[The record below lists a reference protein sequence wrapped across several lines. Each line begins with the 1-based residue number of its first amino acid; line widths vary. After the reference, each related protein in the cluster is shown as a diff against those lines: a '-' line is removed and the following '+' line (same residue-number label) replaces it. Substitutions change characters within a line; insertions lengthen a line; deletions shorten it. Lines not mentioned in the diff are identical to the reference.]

1 MVSDGGSKYFRNF
14 KQKELKMSAILRRKI
29 STKKARIAVI
39 GLGYVGL
46 PLAVNFAKAGF
57 KVFGLDMDSDRVQQ
71 VNQKKS
77 YILDIPA
84 KDVAKVVNNG
94 HLEARTTFEV
104 LETIDVAIICVPT
117 PLKRRYTPNIAYIVS
132 AIRTIRKYLK
142 KNTLVILESTTYP
155 GTTEELICPEL
166 EKGGLKVGKDFYL
179 SFSPERIDP
188 GNKKYD
194 VTCIPKVVGGMTPKC
209 GELTKLL
216 YEKIIKKIHLVSS
229 AKAAEM
235 TKLLENTFRIINIG
249 WVNEVTMMS
258 HKMGI
263 DIWEVIEAAKT
274 KPFGFMPFYP
284 GLGVGG
290 HCIPDDPLYLYWKA
304 KHHGFNSKF
313 IKLSADTNS
322 HMPYYVAD
330 RLADILQTNKKSVK
344 TKKVTTRSRWPKV
357 LVVGVTYKK
366 DVKDLRK
373 SPPLK
378 LIEILQHRKYVVDYY
393 DPIIPYLN
401 VGSINSLSIELKPS
415 IISKYDCVLIA
426 TDHSNVNYKLILKH
440 ARLIYDIRNVY
451 GHQKH
456 KKIKK
461 I

>member
-1 MVSDGGSKYFRNF
+1 MSTI
-14 KQKELKMSAILRRKI
+14 LKRKI

-46 PLAVNFAKAGF
+46 PLAVNFAKVGF
-57 KVFGLDMDSDRVQQ
+57 KVFGLDMDVDRVAQ
-71 VNQKKS
+71 VNKKKS
-77 YILDIPA
+77 YILDIPT
-84 KDVAKVVNNG
+84 KDVARVVSNG
-94 HLEARTTFEV
+94 RLEARTTFDV
-104 LETIDVAIICVPT
+104 LQTIDVIIICVPT
-117 PLKRRYTPNIAYIVS
+117 PLKRRYTPNIKYIVS
-132 AIRTIRKYLK
+132 AVRTIRKYLK
-142 KNTLVILESTTYP
+142 KNTLIILESTTYP

-166 EKGGLKVGKDFYL
+166 EKSGLKVGKDFYL

-194 VTCIPKVVGGMTPKC
+194 VTRIPKVVGGMTPQC
-209 GELTKLL
+209 GALTKHL
-216 YEKIIKKIHLVSS
+216 YEKIIKQIHLVSS

-258 HKMGI
+258 HKMDI
-263 DIWEVIEAAKT
+263 DIWEVIEAANT

-304 KHHGFNSKF
+304 KHHGFSSKF

-330 RLADILQTNKKSVK
+330 CLADIIKADKKRSKAKKS
-344 TKKVTTRSRWPKV
+344 TKRLPRPKV

-373 SPPLK
+373 SPPIK
-378 LIEILQHRKYVVDYY
+378 LIEILQQRKYDVDYY

-401 VGSINSLSIELKPS
+401 VGKIDLVSIKLQPSL
-415 IISKYDCVLIA
+415 ISKYDCVLIT
-426 TDHSNVNYKLILKH
+426 TDHTKVNYKLILKH

-451 GHQKH
+451 DHRKH
-456 KKIKK
+456 KKVKK

>member
-1 MVSDGGSKYFRNF
+1 MSSI
-14 KQKELKMSAILRRKI
+14 LKRKI

-57 KVFGLDMDSDRVQQ
+57 KVFGLDMDSDRVNQ
-71 VNQKKS
+71 VNKKKS
-77 YILDIPA
+77 YILDIPT
-84 KDVAKVVNNG
+84 KDVARVVGNG
-94 HLEARTTFEV
+94 RLEARTEFGV
-104 LETIDVAIICVPT
+104 LETIDVVIICVPT
-117 PLKRRYTPNIAYIVS
+117 PLKRRYTPNISYIVS

-166 EKGGLKVGKDFYL
+166 EKSGLKAGKDFYL

-194 VTCIPKVVGGMTPKC
+194 VTRITKVVGGMTPKC
-209 GELTKLL
+209 GELTKHL

-263 DIWEVIEAAKT
+263 DIWEVIDAANT

-304 KHHGFNSKF
+304 KHHGFSSKF

-322 HMPYYVAD
+322 HMPYYAAD
-330 RLADILQTNKKSVK
+330 CLAEILKANKRKIK
-344 TKKVTTRSRWPKV
+344 TRKPTQRSRRPKV

-378 LIEILQHRKYVVDYY
+378 LVEILQHRKYMVDYY

-401 VGSINSLSIELKPS
+401 VGAIDLVSIQLKPGAV
-415 IISKYDCVLIA
+415 SKYDCVLIT
-426 TDHSNVNYKLILKH
+426 TDHTKTDYKLILKH

-451 GHQKH
+451 DHRKH
-456 KKIKK
+456 KKVKK